1 MKGGGPKCRRLGDL
15 IEETG
20 FFVTTLD
27 EEGFSLENFSSL
39 NSKEEDVLNSMEED
53 ADSFK

>member
-1 MKGGGPKCRRLGDL
+1 LGDL

-20 FFVTTLD
+20 FFVTTLE

-39 NSKEEDVLNSMEED
+39 NSKEEEDVLNSMEED